1 MIITGLGIG
10 LAMGLNIAE
19 VNVLNLQSYSKPP
32 VALRRYLEMEPMVNF
47 NSLFGFEANNNSAFV
62 SYNRASSYI
71 NSEEGD
77 IMLSNA
83 RHIKTAHAKVIS
95 SRRADSEIRDLGYF
109 EFTDNI
115 ELNTPARKTIKA
127 KAKVVSSRR
136 ADHSLV

>member
-1 MIITGLGIG
+1 MQSNNGHSQITF
-10 LAMGLNIAE
+10 ALN
-19 VNVLNLQSYSKPP
+19 N
-32 VALRRYLEMEPMVNF
+32 
-47 NSLFGFEANNNSAFV
+47 
-62 SYNRASSYI
+62 I

-95 SRRADSEIRDLGYF
+95 SRRMGSEIRDLGYF